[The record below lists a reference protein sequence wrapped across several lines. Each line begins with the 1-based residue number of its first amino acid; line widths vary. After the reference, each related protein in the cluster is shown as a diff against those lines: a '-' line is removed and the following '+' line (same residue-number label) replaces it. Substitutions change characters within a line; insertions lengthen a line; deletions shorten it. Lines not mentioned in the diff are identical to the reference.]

1 MRPDDLS
8 GLCTPNPW
16 PIPLRPCFILL
27 FVAKRPVRSS
37 TVDQQEEPSAV
48 GPICGFI
55 LANGKHS
62 FISLL
67 RWGLVDITLV
77 SRPLVSFALL
87 CYTSVIPLPT
97 LFSIHVRYPSYRRI
111 STLTL
116 FSPVYTVTSAP
127 LLRSNK
133 SRWLLRYIRRRLP
146 IHSWTLNRNTHLR
159 NLIALR
165 TR

>member
-1 MRPDDLS
+1 VVSAPPILGLS
-8 GLCTPNPW
+8 PCGPVSSYYSW
-16 PIPLRPCFILL
+16 PSGRCA
-27 FVAKRPVRSS
+27 VS

-159 NLIALR
+159 NLIPLR